1 MNVQRSSGPNPST
14 GISASGFKPAV
25 PPKVEDQASFQNSAA
40 LNHTLSSTPDVRP
53 EVVTRAKDLVSSTIY
68 PPPRVIRQISTLL
81 AMGIASQE
89 KS

>member
-1 MNVQRSSGPNPST
+1 MNVQPSSGQNPTT

-25 PPKVEDQASFQNSAA
+25 PPKAEDQASFQNSEA
-40 LNHTLSSTPDVRP
+40 LNNALNSTPDVRP
-53 EVVTRAKDLVSSTIY
+53 EVVTRAKDLVSSSIY

-81 AMGIASQE
+81 AIGIASQE